1 MATESPAAALQRY
14 SAFVEQVLRPQLQE
28 TLARRDALAE
38 ELQEYQD
45 LRDLLQELLARG
57 PDPKP
62 LHTLMDV
69 GERFHVRAKI
79 ADTSMVTVDIGLHFH
94 VEMTL
99 AEAQRFVQRHL
110 LHLTEK
116 RSAWQQKAR
125 EVSEHVNLSHKRP
138 LELHPPS
145 ARPSATSPDL
155 RRTSPTEDARSLLP
169 TSSSSSSSRLKPR
182 PSTAVVLSSTATLNA
197 MLGVPDAS
205 ADRQPQQ
212 LRPESAQPAARRSS
226 ALIAPL
232 GSTSV
237 STATILAPPSG
248 HTGAWAVAASTPT
261 VAPTRCAGC
270 GGFAEMCL
278 ACFTQ
283 FKQQDGA
290 RYKTQLVRAV
300 DSLFEKAT
308 SRAFTRMEA
317 VVQQWVFRGWQAT
330 VQRAKWKRQLAARL
344 LHRQR
349 MCRLWAAWRVF
360 LYERRIVGAML
371 YAESQQRKTDE
382 KAQEVA
388 QLHGDGFERTSAA
401 RVHEALQRDVV
412 EALQAQLAVQKTS
425 LQAKDR
431 ELLEMRK
438 ELQGVRRTLESLETQ
453 VIDPRELERMRVES
467 HEYKKAS
474 FQLVGA
480 LTHTMEAQVEV
491 LSTSEG
497 RQNVSDVF
505 SRDLLLHI
513 DKPENAAFFNPL
525 VDMEA
530 AASTAS
536 SRGEGAS
543 TSFTMS
549 FEAPMDRAD
558 KILTQWVNWLVSQQ
572 PNDWLAAPR
581 MQNFHSSL
589 TDGRVLAVVT
599 KLLHAAMCRT
609 RLKRPPGVSASKLEA
624 TSVLRENGEELT
636 EIAMERYLEHLRREP
651 SADKRLELMISTL
664 GQALWLPLGLLNAKD
679 IRAGHAEFNFATLTY
694 LFVTFSPCLTQDY
707 YALCAELKQQLEGVK
722 AKWRELQGDGI
733 TLAGAGGD
741 LTTGTGEEV
750 SMSMRVKL
758 ALSQTLDLKRRV
770 DAEDAKSRE
779 GHVLWAKAERIVM
792 RKCFLSYARLAR
804 GKVGVLAKLDASLGD
819 ENEAFAK
826 IPKNKLQDLALPYE
840 DFAWEAKL
848 LQSYLVTIHCD
859 LARIY
864 RGYATRTGVINETI
878 NVVEFTELLTD
889 CHVLEGNMSLNDL
902 HAIFRL
908 IDPKNVRLLSLS
920 LSLSLTLPKAI
931 SSHRAVP
938 PIEFLEALVRV
949 ARKKYPVETNRVTI
963 SEAFCLFVDNFILP
977 FAFRSDV
984 DLFRRQME
992 DPAIRRLLIKYAD
1005 DLKNLYDKYAVEDPK
1020 HKQKAE
1026 RLTGFTL
1033 GQCLL
1038 DRGVLDMTLTTEK
1051 VLAIISKVSRSAAAA
1066 IATSASDGSSKGA
1079 SRAREDEDVSYA
1091 EFEEVLIA
1099 VACHKFP
1106 DPYVSLES
1114 RVEKFF
1120 SVHIRERN
1128 G

>member
-1 MATESPAAALQRY
+1 MASESSAAALQRY
-14 SAFVEQVLRPQLQE
+14 SAFVEQVLRPQLQQ

-45 LRDLLQELLARG
+45 LRDLLQELLTRG
-57 PDPKP
+57 PDQKP

-69 GERFHVRAKI
+69 GERFHVRAKVP
-79 ADTSMVTVDIGLHFH
+79 DTSMITVDVGLHFH

-99 AEAQRFVQRHL
+99 AEAQSFVQRHL
-110 LHLTEK
+110 LHLTEYVE
-116 RSAWQQKAR
+116 RS
-125 EVSEHVNLSHKRP
+125 SHKRP
-138 LELHPPS
+138 LELRPPS
-145 ARPSATSPDL
+145 SSATSPDF
-155 RRTSPTEDARSLLP
+155 RRTSPTEDGRSLLP
-169 TSSSSSSSRLKPR
+169 SSSSRLKPR

-197 MLGVPDAS
+197 MLGVSDAS
-205 ADRQPQQ
+205 VDRQSQQ
-212 LRPESAQPAARRSS
+212 LRPESAQPAARRTSTF
-226 ALIAPL
+226 IAPL
-232 GSTSV
+232 GATSAA
-237 STATILAPPSG
+237 TATMLAPPGG

-261 VAPTRCAGC
+261 VSTTRCAGC

-317 VVQQWVFRGWQAT
+317 VVQQWVFRGWLAT

-349 MCRLWAAWRVF
+349 MRRLWAAWRVF

-412 EALQAQLAVQKTS
+412 EALQTQLAVQKTS

-438 ELQGVRRTLESLETQ
+438 ELRGMRRTLESLETQ

-480 LTHTMEAQVEV
+480 LMHTMETQVEV

-497 RQNVSDVF
+497 RQNVSDIF

-651 SADKRLELMISTL
+651 SADKRLELMINTL

-679 IRAGHAEFNFATLTY
+679 IRAGHAEFNFAALTY
-694 LFVTFSPCLTQDY
+694 LFVTFSPCLTPDY
-707 YALCAELKQQLEGVK
+707 YALCTELKQQLEGVK

-733 TLAGAGGD
+733 TLAAAGGD
-741 LTTGTGEEV
+741 LTTGSGEEV

-758 ALSQTLDLKRRV
+758 ALSQTLELKRRV
-770 DAEDAKSRE
+770 DAEDVKSRE

-804 GKVGVLAKLDASLGD
+804 GKVGVLAKLDVLLGD

-840 DFAWEAKL
+840 DFTWEAKL

-878 NVVEFTELLTD
+878 NMAEFTELLTD

-920 LSLSLTLPKAI
+920 LSLP
-931 SSHRAVP
+931 
-938 PIEFLEALVRV
+938 
-949 ARKKYPVETNRVTI
+949 TNRVTI

-977 FAFRSDV
+977 FAFRSDA

-992 DPAIRRLLIKYAD
+992 DPTIRRLLIKYAD
-1005 DLKNLYDKYAVEDPK
+1005 DLKDLYDKYAVEDPK
-1020 HKQKAE
+1020 HKQNAE

-1033 GQCLL
+1033 GQGLL

-1066 IATSASDGSSKGA
+1066 SDGSSKDA
-1079 SRAREDEDVSYA
+1079 SRSREDEAVSYA

-1106 DPYVSLES
+1106 DPYISLES

-1120 SVHIRERN
+1120 SVYIRERK